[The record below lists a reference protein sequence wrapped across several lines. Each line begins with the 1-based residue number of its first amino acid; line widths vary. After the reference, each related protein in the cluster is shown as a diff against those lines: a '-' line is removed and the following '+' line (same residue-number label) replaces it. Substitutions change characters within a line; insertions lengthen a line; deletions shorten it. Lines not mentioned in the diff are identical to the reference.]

1 MRVLIMTCNTGEGH
15 NSCAKA
21 IKQGFEEKGAVCDV
35 IDSLQ
40 FISDRFSRFFSWGHI
55 TIYRRLPGLFRH
67 GYGYVEKHPGIL
79 DEGSVMYKV
88 FASGMK
94 RFYALMQQEK
104 YDVVL
109 CTHVF
114 AGLLLNATLREHP
127 MNIKTG
133 FIATDYTCYP
143 GAASTGLQRFFIPAA
158 ELTEAFVSSGVPREK
173 LHISGIP
180 IRQEFY
186 SRTDR
191 AAAKAH
197 FGLKPDRPHLV
208 LMCGSMGC
216 GPMEE
221 LAKQLSKRMCKRHAL
236 TIVCGTNE
244 KLYRT
249 LKEKYGYLSN
259 VHIKGFVKEMSLL
272 MDSADLYLTKPGG
285 LSVTEAAAK
294 HLPMVYI
301 DAVAGCEGHNCRF
314 FVQNGG
320 AVTAA
325 TVPEL
330 TALCLSLLR
339 DPARR
344 EAMSAQLAA
353 LGIKN
358 ATCDIWE
365 QLQPDVRQPE
375 PVC

>member
-1 MRVLIMTCNTGEGH
+1 MRVLILTCNTGEGH

-21 IKQGFEEKGAVCDV
+21 IKQGFEENGAVCDV
-35 IDSLQ
+35 LDSLQ
-40 FISDRFSRFFSWGHI
+40 FISDRFSRFFSWGHV

-67 GYGYVEKHPGIL
+67 GYSFVEKHPGIL
-79 DEGSVMYKV
+79 EEDSFMYKV

-94 RFYALMQQEK
+94 QFYELLQEK
-104 YDVVL
+104 AYDTVL

-127 MNIKTG
+127 LPIKTG

-143 GAASTGLQRFFIPAA
+143 GAVSTDLQRYFIPAA
-158 ELTEAFVSSGVPREK
+158 KLTDAFLESGVPAEK
-173 LHISGIP
+173 LHVSGIP

-186 SRTDR
+186 RRTDR

-197 FGLKPDRPHLV
+197 FGLKADRPHLL

-216 GPMEE
+216 GPMEQ
-221 LAKQLSKRMCKRHAL
+221 LAQQLAQRMCKRHYL
-236 TIVCGTNE
+236 TVVCGTNE
-244 KLYRT
+244 KLYKT
-249 LKEKYGYLSN
+249 LTDKYGFLSN
-259 VHIKGFVKEMSLL
+259 VRICGFVEEMSLL

-314 FVQNGG
+314 FVEHGG
-320 AVTAA
+320 AVTAS
-325 TVPEL
+325 TVDDL
-330 TALCLSLLR
+330 TNACLQLLR
-339 DPARR
+339 EPERR
-344 EAMSAQLAA
+344 EQMSRRLEELNIQNAAQYIWSVLEAEEA
-353 LGIKN
+353 VP
-358 ATCDIWE
+358 TC
-365 QLQPDVRQPE
+365 
-375 PVC
+375 